1 MAGDPTRHGYR
12 DRPRTQSPPRGPN
25 SNEEDTMT
33 AAKGESQG
41 ASSFVTPRLVAIVI
55 LVVAVG
61 AFVIQNTNSEDL
73 NWLWLS
79 FSAPLWLML
88 AIVGAVGFVVGYLV
102 GRPGKAARRSS

>member
-1 MAGDPTRHGYR
+1 
-12 DRPRTQSPPRGPN
+12 
-25 SNEEDTMT
+25 MT
-33 AAKGESQG
+33 AASGQSKG
-41 ASSFVTPRLVAIVI
+41 APSFITPRLVAIVI

-88 AIVGAVGFVVGYLV
+88 TLVGAVGFVVGYLV
-102 GRPGKAARRSS
+102 GRPGKDARRSG